1 MRASGGARGPCDDV
15 QAVASEAPLGTC
27 FAQINPED
35 VCLTLTSGG
44 CNSLHLCIA
53 GARKVIS
60 SGVCGR
66 LLRGRVLRAVGLPPS
81 VLMVQPCVEPG

>member
-44 CNSLHLCIA
+44 CNSLHLCIN
-53 GARKVIS
+53 GARKVGGDPHPQQT
-60 SGVCGR
+60 SGG
-66 LLRGRVLRAVGLPPS
+66 LLPEGALGPAEGQLPA
-81 VLMVQPCVEPG
+81 